1 MKESKKIEEVLAENG
16 FVLVPIHGTSMRPL
30 LKEAKSIV
38 QIEQKDGRYERGD
51 VVLFR
56 KEDGTLVLHRIIE
69 AQGNE
74 YVVLGDHQ
82 YKEKEKIHLSQII
95 GCVSEYWTSGKQI
108 HENSFGYRIYY
119 AIWNGNL
126 MIRRIVLALLRLSG
140 ND

>member
-1 MKESKKIEEVLAENG
+1 MKESKKIEEVLTENG
-16 FVLVPIHGTSMRPL
+16 FVLVPVHGTSMRPL
-30 LKEAKSIV
+30 LKEGKSIV
-38 QIEQKDGRYERGD
+38 QIEQKDGSYERGD

-74 YVVLGDHQ
+74 YVELGDHQ
-82 YKEKEKIHLSQII
+82 FKEKEKIHLSQII
-95 GCVSEYWTSGKQI
+95 GSVTTYWINGKQI
-108 HENSFGYRIYY
+108 NEDSFGYRMYH

>member
-1 MKESKKIEEVLAENG
+1 MKESKKIEEVLTENG
-16 FVLVPIHGTSMRPL
+16 FVLVPVHGTSMRPL
-30 LKEAKSIV
+30 LKEGKSIV

-69 AQGNE
+69 VQGNE

>member
-1 MKESKKIEEVLAENG
+1 MKEGKRIEEVLQETG
-16 FVLVPIHGTSMRPL
+16 FVIVPIHGTSMRPL
-30 LKEAKSIV
+30 LKEGKSLV

-56 KEDGTLVLHRIIE
+56 KDDGTLVLHRIIE
-69 AQGNE
+69 VRESE

-82 YKEKEKIHLSQII
+82 YREKETIQSSQII
-95 GCVSEYWTSGKQI
+95 GSVSTYWINGKQI
-108 HENSFGYRIYY
+108 NEDSFGYRMYH

-126 MIRRIVLALLRLSG
+126 VIRRIVLALLRLSG